1 MMENVRLAFR
11 ALAANKLRAALT
23 MLGITIGVAA
33 VITLLSVGDGVS
45 RYVADQFEGLG
56 SNLIFVFPGQF
67 SFSGGG
73 PRSARAGAAFLTD
86 ADWLALADPARVPS
100 AEYVVPILRRGVS
113 ASRGNYSVE
122 VTLRATT
129 PDFLAA
135 RSFALAAGRNFSQ
148 SEYDERARVVVMGQT
163 TVDNLFAPDENP
175 LEATVRIN
183 GVPFKVIGILEKR
196 GGSMLGD
203 EDDVLLAPLSTAS
216 TRLFVTRTTS
226 GDVRLS
232 VILIKVPDAEAVDRV
247 IFESGEALREQHQIP
262 FRGEDD
268 FTLLSDKDLQ
278 SAFGQITG
286 LLTLFLGAIAGISLL
301 VGGIGIMN
309 IMLVTVTERTREIGL
324 RKAVGATSQNILIQF
339 LVEAVALSVLG
350 GIIGI
355 GLGVLGATLIHL
367 YVPELDTTVQANA
380 VLLSVGFSLIVGL
393 FFGIYPAAR
402 AAALSPMAALRYE

>member
-1 MMENVRLAFR
+1 MISENIRLAFR
-11 ALAANKLRAALT
+11 ALIANKLRAALT

-45 RYVADQFEGLG
+45 RYVTAQFEGLG
-56 SNLIFVFPGQF
+56 TNLVFVFPGQF
-67 SFSGGG
+67 SFSGG
-73 PRSARAGAAFLTD
+73 PRGARAGSVFLTD

-100 AEYVVPILRRGVS
+100 AETIVPMLRRGVK
-113 ASRGNYSVE
+113 AAYGNYNSE

-129 PDFLAA
+129 PDYLAA
-135 RSFALAAGRNFSQ
+135 RNIEIAAGRNFSPT
-148 SEYDERARVVVMGQT
+148 EYDERARVVLIGQT
-163 TVDNLFAPDENP
+163 TVDNLFPPDENP
-175 LEATVRIN
+175 LGATVRLN
-183 GVPFKVIGILEKR
+183 GMPFTIIGVLAEK
-196 GGSMLGD
+196 GGGAFGD
-203 EDDVLLAPLSTAS
+203 EDDVLIAPLSTAS
-216 TRLFVTRTTS
+216 TRLFVTRTAA
-226 GDVRLS
+226 GDIRLNI
-232 VILIKVPDAEAVDRV
+232 ILIKVPNAEAVDRA
-247 IFESGEALREQHQIP
+247 IFEAGEVLREQHRIP

-350 GIIGI
+350 GVIGI
-355 GLGVLGATLIHL
+355 ALGVLGATIIHWR
-367 YVPELDTTVQANA
+367 VPELDTTVRPDA
-380 VLLSVGFSLIVGL
+380 VILAVGFSLIVGL
-393 FFGIYPAAR
+393 FFGIYPATR